1 MTVTDSHGSIACWAP
16 LTEPPDPWRF
26 EAACITLPI
35 DEALQVFFPPAGKT
49 DRSVVYNAARAVC
62 ADCRVVTECLDD
74 AVAKQDIYHGFRGG
88 LSAWERRKVWD
99 RRRRG

>member
-1 MTVTDSHGSIACWAP
+1 MTVTDTHGSCAVWAP
-16 LTEPPDPWRF
+16 LTEPPEPWRF
-26 EAACITLPI
+26 EAACLWMSI
-35 DEALQVFFPPAGKT
+35 DQAMATFFPPAGKT
-49 DRSVVYNAARAVC
+49 DRSVIYDRAREVC
-62 ADCRVVTECLDD
+62 DSCPVADECLND